1 MCPPQPAQSFFE
13 QKKYWGIPFKVEP
26 EASSYPLGRLN
37 CDPPVALLR
46 SVMEH
51 MAHVAAEMTKKGPG
65 RPDFVLFTGGLVG
78 WMLPPPLLA
87 TFTFQNLNH
96 NKRLISQQ
104 RSTWQFWSC
113 VSPYLLIFFVSRNL
127 FVCPTV
133 WGDIPSHQLSCQYHQ
148 ARIIE
153 LVAGRREF
161 FGFFS
166 VALRDV
172 GWCREIG
179 RCLVLSTMFVVSWY
193 FVSSGQSIWLA
204 GKSTSFWE
212 NIGFLR
218 LMFWSSKIK

>member
-78 WMLPPPLLA
+78 WMLPPPFWLPSPSRIWITTKGWSPNKGLLDSFEVVVHPICSFFLLVKICLFVPLSEVIFQVISFHVNIIKRESLNWLLA
-87 TFTFQNLNH
+87 EGSFL
-96 NKRLISQQ
+96 
-104 RSTWQFWSC
+104 
-113 VSPYLLIFFVSRNL
+113 
-127 FVCPTV
+127 
-133 WGDIPSHQLSCQYHQ
+133 
-148 ARIIE
+148 
-153 LVAGRREF
+153 
-161 FGFFS
+161 FFS

-218 LMFWSSKIK
+218 FMFWSSKIK